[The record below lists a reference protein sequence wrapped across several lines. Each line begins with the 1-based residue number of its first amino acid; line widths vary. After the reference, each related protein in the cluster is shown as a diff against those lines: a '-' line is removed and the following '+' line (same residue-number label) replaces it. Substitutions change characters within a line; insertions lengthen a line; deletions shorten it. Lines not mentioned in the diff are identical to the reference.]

1 MNTEQTRYREFTP
14 WNGVIQAILWAVVL
28 LACYTVVAEWDEGVV
43 PLLGLAMV
51 GLVFAITGAVI
62 WIVGGLTVQVQE
74 SRIFMHLGRLP
85 VIRRIVPFDE
95 ILSVRSV
102 EYRPIR
108 EFGGW
113 GVRGLGRRR
122 AWTARGSQ
130 AVALQLKGNRELLI
144 GSDHPKRLE
153 ERIRTLA
160 GIKAH
165 D

>member
-1 MNTEQTRYREFTP
+1 MSTEQTRYREFTP
-14 WNGVIQAILWAVVL
+14 WSGVARAILWAVVL
-28 LACYTVVAEWDEGVV
+28 LACYASVAGWDEDVA
-43 PLLGLAMV
+43 PHLGLAMV

-62 WIVGGLTVQVQE
+62 WIIAGLTVEVQE
-74 SRIFMHLGRLP
+74 SRIVMHLGRLP
-85 VIRRIVPFDE
+85 VIRGVVPFDE
-95 ILSVRSV
+95 IVSLRSV

-113 GVRGLGRRR
+113 GLRGSGRRR
-122 AWTARGSQ
+122 AWTARGKL
-130 AVALQLKGNRELLI
+130 AVAIELKGNRELLI

-160 GIKAH
+160 GIHVH